1 MPWTPFDPVDLG
13 LAVRALRKDR
23 RMTQAELAERAGLAY
38 ETVSRVE
45 TGREPPSLRT
55 AMALADALEEPLDVV
70 VGRRRTDD
78 SVRRAGAGQPDR
90 EALVDHL
97 LMSARD
103 LPLDLLEDLVRLTSG
118 LAGRSRR
125 R

>member
-13 LAVRALRKDR
+13 LAVRALRKER
-23 RMTQAELAERAGLAY
+23 RLTQAELAERAGLAY

-55 AMALADALEEPLDVV
+55 AMALADALEEPLDSV
-70 VGRRRTDD
+70 VGRRRTDE
-78 SVRRAGAGQPDR
+78 SPRAGARGRPGR
-90 EALVDHL
+90 ETLLDQL
-97 LMSARD
+97 LMAAGD
-103 LPLDLLEDLVRLTSG
+103 LPLESLEDLVRLTSG
-118 LAGRSRR
+118 LTGRPRR